1 MLALALTAVLA
12 AGPTQLTIDVHPVGV
27 SIKVDGKKAGTS
39 GEKPLVL
46 KLKPGRHSIRLEHK
60 GDAHEEDVAL
70 KAGEK
75 KTYVWKFEGGTP
87 TPPAEPSEPSQP
99 SQP

>member
-12 AGPTQLTIDVHPVGV
+12 AGPTQLTIDVHPAGV
-27 SIKVDGKKAGTS
+27 IIKVDGKKAGTS

-46 KLKPGRHSIRLEHK
+46 KLKPGTHVVRLEHK
-60 GDAHEEDVAL
+60 GDAHEEDVSL

-75 KTYVWKFEGGTP
+75 KTYVWKFEGGGAA
-87 TPPAEPSEPSQP
+87 TPPAEPAQPSEP
-99 SQP
+99 